1 MKRILQQF
9 SLSARMRHL
18 CSEETPRTLQA
29 NPDITYLL
37 NPANRNCILD
47 NLVARLCVKDANE
60 ASKMLDNLYSLKDLT
75 ISMPTPQNRRKMCE
89 AALEFPNT
97 SHPAINDLKEPKTL
111 FDNTQEL
118 DMYNVAK
125 IRSFDQVS
133 RTLFGSRTENTGE
146 ANTEKSYY
154 LLGPLAEL
162 EQALIQY
169 TVDNLVQMGFTM
181 VSVPDILDPKV
192 IEACGLKTSGKI
204 TNVFLLDNPRLGQK
218 ALSGTAEMAFGA
230 MLANQTIDF
239 SPDSNVK
246 KFAAV
251 SRCYRAESTMG
262 RKERGL
268 YRVHHFTKVEMFAVT
283 INDSNVSNL
292 VHEQF
297 LTIQQKL
304 FDNLNLF
311 YRVLDMHPG
320 DLGAP
325 ATRKFDCEAILPGYL
340 DEPFYGEIS
349 STSNCLDFQSRRLN
363 IRMSSGG
370 RFCHTV
376 NGTACAVP
384 RMIMAICEQNQLTN
398 GCVSVPSKLERYLPS
413 LRKSKDPFLGP
424 RPKKQRPIFVYKS
437 SPKAFIQPTN

>member
-9 SLSARMRHL
+9 HLSSRLRHL
-18 CSEETPRTLQA
+18 CSEKTPRILQA

-37 NPANRNCILD
+37 NPVNRSCILN
-47 NLVARLCVKDANE
+47 NLVARLCVKDTNE
-60 ASKMLDNLYSLKDLT
+60 ASKMLENLYSLKDLT
-75 ISMPTPQNRRKMCE
+75 ISMPTPENRRKMSE

-97 SHPAINDLKEPKTL
+97 SHPAITDLKEPKTL

-118 DMYNVAK
+118 DLYNVAK

-162 EQALIQY
+162 EQALIHY
-169 TVDNLVQMGFTM
+169 TVDNLVKMGFTL
-181 VSVPDILDPKV
+181 VSVPDILDPQI

-204 TNVFLLDNPRLGQK
+204 TNVFQLDNPRLGKK

-230 MLANQTIDF
+230 LLANQTIDF

-304 FDNLNLF
+304 FDDLNLF

-349 STSNCLDFQSRRLN
+349 STSNCSDFQSRRLN

-398 GCVSVPSKLERYLPS
+398 GCVNVPSKLERYLPS

-437 SPKAFIQPTN
+437 SPKAFIQRSN